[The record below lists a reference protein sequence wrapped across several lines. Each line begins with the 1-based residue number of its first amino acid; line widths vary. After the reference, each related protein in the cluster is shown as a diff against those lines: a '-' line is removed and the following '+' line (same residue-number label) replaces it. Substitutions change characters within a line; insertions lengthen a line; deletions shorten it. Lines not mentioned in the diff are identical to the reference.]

1 MHRAPAAAVRAAAAL
16 LLCAAAAH
24 AQSPAPAPQ
33 PPEWTRGATCYEV
46 FVRSFQ
52 DSDGDGIGDFNGLTS
67 RLDYLNDGNAE
78 TTGDLGV
85 RCLWL
90 MPISESPSY
99 HGYDVTNY
107 YRVEPDYGT
116 EADFKRFMAE
126 AHKRG
131 IRVIVD
137 LVLNHASSD
146 HPFFQEALR
155 DTASLYR
162 NWFLW
167 SPTPGPKN
175 QWGGT
180 NWHRSPL
187 RNEYYYGFFWSGM
200 PDFNF
205 HTPAVLAE
213 AKKVATFWLTE
224 MNVDGF
230 RLDAVRHLFEE
241 GGKTEN
247 VPATHGV
254 LREFAAHVRKVKPD
268 AYTVGEV
275 FDSLSAVLPYYPD
288 QLDSYFAFEL
298 ADSLIAAARTGN
310 ARGMLA
316 PVLRLQEKV
325 PHARWSPFL
334 RNHDQPRT
342 RTEVG
347 GDPARARIASF
358 LLMTMPGLPFVY
370 YGEEIGMVGTKPDE
384 RLRTPMQWTAAPGGG
399 FTTGQPWQQAQGD
412 SAATTVEAQEGDSA
426 SLLHLHRR
434 LIRLRAANPALAS
447 GEIVPLTTTDAAV
460 TAYLRRTDDRT
471 VLVIANVGA
480 SPVDSATITAA
491 PGTFPAGQWLTRNL
505 LGGPAASPIV
515 ATDDGAISGYVPLP
529 TLAPLTGYLFEVET
543 ARVRKD

>member
-1 MHRAPAAAVRAAAAL
+1 MHRSIAAIACAATAL
-16 LLCAAAAH
+16 LSLTTTAG
-24 AQSPAPAPQ
+24 AQASASQPQ

-52 DSDGDGIGDFNGLTS
+52 DSDGDGIGDFAGLTS
-67 RLDYLNDGNAE
+67 RLDYINDGDPA
-78 TTGDLGV
+78 THRDLGA
-85 RCLWL
+85 RCIWL
-90 MPISESPSY
+90 MPIAESPSY

-116 EADFKRFMAE
+116 EADFKRFVAE
-126 AHKRG
+126 AHERG
-131 IRVIVD
+131 IKVLVD

-155 DTASLYR
+155 DTGSVYR

-180 NWHRSPL
+180 NWHRSPF

-205 HTPAVLAE
+205 HEPAVLAE
-213 AKKVATFWLTE
+213 AKKVATYWLTE

-241 GGKTEN
+241 GGRTEN

-254 LREFAAHVRKVKPD
+254 LREFAAHVRSVKPD

-298 ADSLIAAARTGN
+298 ADSLVAAARSGN

-316 PVLRLQEKV
+316 PVVRLQERV

-358 LLMTMPGLPFVY
+358 LLLTMPGLPFVY
-370 YGEEIGMVGTKPDE
+370 YGEEIGMTGTKPDE
-384 RLRTPMQWTAAPGGG
+384 RLRTPMQWTTAPRAG
-399 FTTGQPWQQAQGD
+399 FTSGEPWQQMQSD
-412 SAATTVEAQEGDSA
+412 SASVSVASQEGDSA
-426 SLLHLHRR
+426 SLLNLHRR
-434 LIRLRAANPALAS
+434 LIHLRAAHPALAD
-447 GEIVPLTTTDAAV
+447 GTIVPLTTSNDAVA
-460 TAYLRRTDDRT
+460 AYLRRTDDRT
-471 VLVIANVGA
+471 VLVLANVGA
-480 SPVDSATITAA
+480 TPVEGASITAPA
-491 PGTFPAGQWLTRNL
+491 GTFPAGQWLTRNL
-505 LGGPAASPIV
+505 LGGPAASPLAVSSEGAV
-515 ATDDGAISGYVPLP
+515 AGYVPLP
-529 TLAPLTGYLFEVET
+529 SLAPLTGYLFEVET